1 MEEFLLKLLDEKEE
15 RARTQSNLISKYKK
29 PLISFGLNI
38 PGQEKN
44 SNEIKQFFLKVLER
58 LKNKLEENKIN
69 IIFEKINSSEVG
81 NIAFLVLDKN
91 EAEKIKKILIAF
103 EEEKKY
109 GRILDLDLFGANNKL
124 LSRQDLGYTPR
135 KCLLCDKEAIFCI
148 KNRSHSFEELNQ
160 KAMDIIRRRE
170 IWF

>member
-1 MEEFLLKLLDEKEE
+1 MPGCKL
-15 RARTQSNLISKYKK
+15 
-29 PLISFGLNI
+29 
-38 PGQEKN
+38 
-44 SNEIKQFFLKVLER
+44 
-58 LKNKLEENKIN
+58 
-69 IIFEKINSSEVG
+69 IFEKINSSEVG

-103 EEEKKY
+103 EEEKEY
-109 GRILDLDLFGANNKL
+109 GRILDLDLFDANNKL
-124 LSRQDLGYTPR
+124 LSRQDLGYAPR